1 LYSLVGTVFQLESY
15 LPFDCTIRAAA
26 PLSRST
32 PEHGD
37 FESTIFPSSPTL
49 DTHGKDLVLCTT
61 DSGELVVVDWDG
73 GRIAQPASETPSVKP
88 GLRVVKTIRQARP
101 GKDVCSLGR
110 FIRVSEE

>member
-1 LYSLVGTVFQLESY
+1 MFQLESY

-26 PLSRST
+26 ALTRAT

-37 FESTIFPSSPTL
+37 FESTIFPASPTFE
-49 DTHGKDLVLCTT
+49 THEKDLVLCTT
-61 DSGELVVVDWDG
+61 DSGELVVVDWDA
-73 GRIAQPASETPSVKP
+73 GRIAQPASEIPAVKP
-88 GLRVVKTIRQARP
+88 GLRVVTTIRQARP